1 MPSLIDTLSPA
12 LDARD
17 LADEVRRL
25 FDDLEATPIR
35 HSYPRGSECRPPIDV
50 VETET
55 EFEIVMDVPG
65 VSIDEIRVLLKQGT
79 LLVAGQKLP
88 PDPVE
93 RADASF
99 HLVERGFGRFARAVR
114 LTGAIDGGRACAS
127 IRAGELRII
136 VPKRQERR
144 GRQFLI
150 PVKNENM

>member
-17 LADEVRRL
+17 LADETRRL
-25 FDDLEATPIR
+25 FDELAAASRQASPLA
-35 HSYPRGSECRPPIDV
+35 SECRPPIDV
-50 VETET
+50 VESEHD
-55 EFEIVMDVPG
+55 FEIVMDVPG
-65 VSIDEIRVLLKQGT
+65 VPIDQLRILLTRST

-88 PDPVE
+88 PDSGE

-114 LTGAIDGGRACAS
+114 LTGAIDGGRVRAS
-127 IRAGELRII
+127 LKAGELRIL

-144 GRQFLI
+144 GRQFLV
-150 PVKNENM
+150 PVREE

>member
-25 FDDLEATPIR
+25 FDELDATATR
-35 HSYPRGSECRPPIDV
+35 HASPLASECRPPIDV
-50 VETET
+50 VETEHD
-55 EFEIVMDVPG
+55 FEIVMDVPG
-65 VSIDEIRVLLKQGT
+65 VAIDEIRVLLTQGT
-79 LLVAGQKLP
+79 LLVAGQKRP
-88 PDPVE
+88 ADAGE

-114 LTGAIDGGRACAS
+114 LNGAIDGGRVRAS
-127 IRAGELRII
+127 LKAGELRIV
-136 VPKRQERR
+136 VPKMRERR

-150 PVKNENM
+150 PVEAE